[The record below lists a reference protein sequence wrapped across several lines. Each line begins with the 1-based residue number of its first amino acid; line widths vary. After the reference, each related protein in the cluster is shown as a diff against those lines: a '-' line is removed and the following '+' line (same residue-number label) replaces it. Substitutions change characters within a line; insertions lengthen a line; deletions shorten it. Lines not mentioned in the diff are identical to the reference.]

1 MRIPFALFVL
11 SCCVMQGCN
20 PQKLL
25 EEGKPDRA
33 FSVSIS
39 LLEQRLKQNK
49 PLKEA
54 HLHALSTSY
63 GILQEEQILRIET
76 LETNRAPERYLEL
89 YPIYQE
95 LLKRRLK
102 IDPYLPHFYNFDP
115 RYDIPSLEALA
126 EHSRQKAGSYCYDE
140 AAKLFPD
147 ARSGD
152 KPVARTAYSW
162 LEKSLEYVPEAL
174 ENKTLLAEM
183 MDLGTIRVLVTPYKS
198 NTTHARILAQYT
210 TPFQHG
216 AHRQNWLDIH
226 FSQTSSRIDYL
237 LHAEI
242 AHVSVGFDERTSSTT
257 SYSKEI
263 IDGYKT
269 VEKEVRCGD
278 STIIVKEEVPILI
291 TVHGS
296 IESVEQYKSASAS
309 LYAQLTT
316 PDGALAGDEWRISKT
331 AEWSNRYEQCSGDS
345 RALPRSCC
353 GSSSMYPFDSD
364 LLRDLA
370 SPLHG
375 ALMNDLAHIFADAS
389 AKPPRKRKVSKKNQ

>member
-25 EEGKPDRA
+25 EEGKPKRA
-33 FSVSIS
+33 YSVSIS

-63 GILQEEQILRIET
+63 GILQEEQIQRIET

-89 YPIYQE
+89 YPIYQQ
-95 LLKRRLK
+95 LLKRRLE
-102 IDPYLPHFYNFDP
+102 IDPYLLHFYNFDP
-115 RYDIPSLEALA
+115 RYDIPSLEALT

-174 ENKTLLAEM
+174 ENQTLLAEM
-183 MDLGTIRVLVTPYKS
+183 MDFGTIRGLVTPYKS
-198 NTTHARILAQYT
+198 YTTHATILAQYT
-210 TPFQHG
+210 TPFQHSEQ
-216 AHRQNWLDIH
+216 RRNWLEVH

-242 AHVSVGFDERTSSTT
+242 GHVSVGVDERTSSTT
-257 SYSKEI
+257 SYSKEV

-269 VEKEVRCGD
+269 IEKEVRCGD

-296 IESVEQYKSASAS
+296 IESVEQYKPLPICQLQFTPPSTAPSNSSAWI
-309 LYAQLTT
+309 QR
-316 PDGALAGDEWRISKT
+316 P
-331 AEWSNRYEQCSGDS
+331 
-345 RALPRSCC
+345 
-353 GSSSMYPFDSD
+353 GSSSPA
-364 LLRDLA
+364 LLPVRRSSRRCRDC
-370 SPLHG
+370 
-375 ALMNDLAHIFADAS
+375 
-389 AKPPRKRKVSKKNQ
+389 R

>member
-1 MRIPFALFVL
+1 MRTTFTLFVL
-11 SCCVMQGCN
+11 SCCLIQGCN
-20 PQKLL
+20 PIKLL
-25 EEGKPDRA
+25 EDGKPKRA
-33 FSVSIS
+33 YSVSIS

-63 GILQEEQILRIET
+63 GILQEEQIQRIEA

-95 LLKRRLK
+95 LLKRRME

-115 RYDIPSLEALA
+115 RYDIPSLEALT
-126 EHSRQKAGSYCYDE
+126 ERSRQKAGSYCYDE
-140 AAKLFPD
+140 AAKLFPE

-162 LEKSLEYVPEAL
+162 LEKSLEYVPESL

-183 MDLGTIRVLVTPYKS
+183 MDLGTIRVLVITYKS
-198 NTTHARILAQYT
+198 NTTHHAQILAQYALL
-210 TPFQHG
+210 HNG
-216 AHRQNWLDIH
+216 KERRNWLEVH
-226 FSQTSSRIDYL
+226 FSQPDSRIDYL

-242 AHVSVGFDERTSSTT
+242 AQVSVGFDERSSSTT
-257 SYSKEI
+257 NYSKEV

-269 VEKEVRCGD
+269 IEKEVRCGD

-296 IESVEQYKSASAS
+296 IESIEQYKSASAS

-316 PDGALAGDEWRISKT
+316 PDGALSGDEWRISKT

-345 RALPRSCC
+345 RALPHCC
-353 GSSSMYPFDSD
+353 SGSSSMYPFDSD
-364 LLRDLA
+364 MLRDLA
-370 SPLHG
+370 SPLRG
-375 ALMNDLAHIFADAS
+375 ALLNDLAQIFADAS
-389 AKPPRKRKVSKKNQ
+389 AKPAKKRKVAKKTQ

>member
-1 MRIPFALFVL
+1 MRITFALFIL

-25 EEGKPDRA
+25 EKGKPDRA

-63 GILQEEQILRIET
+63 GILQEEQIQRIET
-76 LETNRAPERYLEL
+76 LETNRAPERHLEL

-95 LLKRRLK
+95 LLKRRVE

-115 RYDIPSLEALA
+115 RYDIPSLEALTD
-126 EHSRQKAGSYCYDE
+126 HSRQKAGSYCSGE
-140 AAKLFPD
+140 AAKLFPE
-147 ARSGD
+147 ARSD
-152 KPVARTAYSW
+152 NKPAARTAYSW

-198 NTTHARILAQYT
+198 NTTHAQILAQYALLHNGT
-210 TPFQHG
+210 E
-216 AHRQNWLDIH
+216 RWNWLEVH
-226 FSQTSSRIDYL
+226 FSQPGSRIDYL

-242 AHVSVGFDERTSSTT
+242 AQVIVGFDERSSSTT
-257 SYSKEI
+257 NYCKEV

-269 VEKEVRCGD
+269 VEKEVPSGD

-296 IESVEQYKSASAS
+296 IESIEQYKSASAS

-316 PDGALAGDEWRISKT
+316 PDGALSGDEWRISKT
-331 AEWSNRYEQCSGDS
+331 AAWSNRYEQCSGDS
-345 RALPRSCC
+345 RALPHCC
-353 GSSSMYPFDSD
+353 SGSSSMYPFDSD

-370 SPLHG
+370 SPLRG
-375 ALMNDLAHIFADAS
+375 ALLNDLAQIFADAS
-389 AKPPRKRKVSKKNQ
+389 AKPARKRKVSKKNQ